1 MFPPTCVWSNAILL
15 WIMSA
20 ELKEVVERKKNKW
33 LLAFLSMFLE
43 QRKGALCYQPFLG
56 SLRGSWH
63 FSTMHRR
70 AYGRATGN

>member
-20 ELKEVVERKKNKW
+20 ELKEVEKKKNKW
-33 LLAFLSMFLE
+33 LLAFLSMFLK

-56 SLRGSWH
+56 SLHGSWH
-63 FSTMHRR
+63 FSTMNRS
-70 AYGRATGN
+70 AYGRTTGN